1 MTYEKFPFGKY
12 KGWLI
17 QDMPMNYIIYA
28 LETFDLPDELVVEL
42 KKQVFERLNLE
53 DVGIDVSWVK
63 EVYRQLSK
71 RYHPDAGGTKEA
83 MQAINEFRD
92 ALL

>member
-17 QDMPMNYIIYA
+17 KDIPTNYIIYA

-83 MQAINEFRD
+83 MQAINDFRS